1 MQMQERMAAM
11 QEAMKRPEMQ
21 QQMQQMMAMAQN
33 QQMQQRM
40 AALKEDPE
48 MAPIFEEIQKVGA
61 GLTACLP
68 GVREADA
75 CTCRRPVP

>member
-1 MQMQERMAAM
+1 M

-48 MAPIFEEIQKVGA
+48 MAPIFEEIQKVGDR
-61 GLTACLP
+61 LT
-68 GVREADA
+68 D
-75 CTCRRPVP
+75 